1 MSSTSTGHSR
11 RPISCTRRH
20 TSTRFLLEAKRES
33 FSFGTPAPGQLAT
46 MLTPVQEL
54 TRSTLIHSYPHPNP
68 TAASAVTALAQS
80 PAVDV
85 IGVGY
90 ADGTIRV
97 YDIKQAEMVMQ
108 MKMDEGGVTQLSF
121 RMGASRRRNAEL
133 PADQLDGPPI
143 LASGST
149 AGTFAV
155 WDLSKGGRLIH
166 VQRGAHEQA
175 VSGLQF
181 VQGQPL
187 LVTSSGDNNIK
198 VRTLGP
204 IDLCL
209 TTAMAV

>member
-1 MSSTSTGHSR
+1 
-11 RPISCTRRH
+11 
-20 TSTRFLLEAKRES
+20 
-33 FSFGTPAPGQLAT
+33 
-46 MLTPVQEL
+46 
-54 TRSTLIHSYPHPNP
+54 
-68 TAASAVTALAQS
+68 
-80 PAVDV
+80 VDV

-90 ADGTIRV
+90 ADGTIRI
-97 YDIKQAEMVMQ
+97 YDIKQAELVMQ

-121 RMGASRRRNAEL
+121 RMGAFGQRTL
-133 PADQLDGPPI
+133 VADFLDGPPI

-175 VSGLQF
+175 VTGLQF

-198 VRTLGP
+198 VCPFRRFSGP
-204 IDLCL
+204 RSLL
-209 TTAMAV
+209 AMAFRNAH